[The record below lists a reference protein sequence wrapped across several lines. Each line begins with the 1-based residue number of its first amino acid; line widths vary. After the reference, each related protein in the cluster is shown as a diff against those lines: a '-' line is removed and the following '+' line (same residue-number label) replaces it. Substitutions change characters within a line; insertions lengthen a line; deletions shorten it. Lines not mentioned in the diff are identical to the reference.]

1 MIVSVDLA
9 TTPPDVRLDEPDD
22 CRRFHVAARGA
33 ADPERLRTALAD
45 SGSGRLDGDDAWVQ
59 IDAVRRLAAGRV
71 GASWE
76 SDFVAFLARVT
87 VLLKGRATFRFCVP
101 LQLGLGLPFFVVAA

>member
-1 MIVSVDLA
+1 VIVSVDLA

-33 ADPERLRTALAD
+33 AEPERLRTALAD

-59 IDAVRRLAAGRV
+59 IDAVRRLAGGRV

-76 SDFVAFLARVT
+76 SDFGAMLEFARD
-87 VLLKGRATFRFCVP
+87 KGWLDASGKAIRAHVEWS
-101 LQLGLGLPFFVVAA
+101 